1 MLVYRIVD
9 IVDIVDRI
17 RIQSRAIEVFIKK
30 SSILAL
36 LVQVCVPVNFAISN
50 RRVLSSKN
58 FNSTN
63 PRKAL
68 FCNILHSLSS
78 SLLLPFET

>member
-1 MLVYRIVD
+1 MLVYR

-17 RIQSRAIEVFIKK
+17 RIQSRAIEVFLKK

-58 FNSTN
+58 FNFTN
-63 PRKAL
+63 PIKTI